1 MKLKPHPEVIDIG
14 KQLQETSLAAI
25 NLPRNV
31 SESSLNET
39 EEETEKQLP
48 NQQQNHGFFLSP
60 KLSFNTESNIHKGDF
75 SNKLG
80 LPLRGTSL
88 QLPKLNLHNLNPI
101 KNVNLKALRLPTV
114 FYSNKETKSSME
126 RLTISTKH
134 SGDEVSD
141 SGNSLKHLPP
151 EGAGNLPQSSDT
163 DVVSNKNLLDMTQDE
178 NTDVMFRSCG
188 ILATNPKQ
196 LFVTSLS
203 LSSDVDPE
211 ELPQEISTAIDETR
225 KSEAADQLNNLLS
238 LDLVSSESEIENSRM
253 ALNNKTEQENFMS
266 NIPDTYASSYPASIH
281 DDYDDSS
288 NNYDH
293 FNYGD
298 ASTELAEHSRDMSN
312 QRRRPLPLKPSFS
325 DGAISSHPD
334 INTYPDLQKPLLLL
348 ENNPFTKIGQKIQ
361 SSMSRS
367 SSKATVDLLKEQVLE
382 KLKDREC
389 ETQIIFI

>member
-1 MKLKPHPEVIDIG
+1 MKLKPHPDVIDIG
-14 KQLQETSLAAI
+14 RQLQETSLAAI

-39 EEETEKQLP
+39 AEETEKQLP
-48 NQQQNHGFFLSP
+48 NRQQGLGFFQSH
-60 KLSFNTESNIHKGDF
+60 KLSLNTESNIHKEDF

-80 LPLRGTSL
+80 LPLRGTTL

-101 KNVNLKALRLPTV
+101 KNVNLKSLRLPTV

-126 RLTISTKH
+126 RLTINTGH
-134 SGDEVSD
+134 SGDEVPD
-141 SGNSLKHLPP
+141 SGTSLKHLPP

-163 DVVSNKNLLDMTQDE
+163 DVVSSKNLLDMTQDE
-178 NTDVMFRSCG
+178 NMDVMFRSCG

-211 ELPQEISTAIDETR
+211 ELPQEISAAIDETR
-225 KSEAADQLNNLLS
+225 KPDAADQLSNLLS
-238 LDLVSSESEIENSRM
+238 LDLLSSESEIENSRM
-253 ALNNKTEQENFMS
+253 ALNTKAEQENFLS
-266 NIPDTYASSYPASIH
+266 NISDTYSGSIR
-281 DDYDDSS
+281 DDYEDSS
-288 NNYDH
+288 NNYDR
-293 FNYGD
+293 FNRGD
-298 ASTELAEHSRDMSN
+298 ASTELAEHSRDAPT

-334 INTYPDLQKPLLLL
+334 INTHPDLQKPLLLL